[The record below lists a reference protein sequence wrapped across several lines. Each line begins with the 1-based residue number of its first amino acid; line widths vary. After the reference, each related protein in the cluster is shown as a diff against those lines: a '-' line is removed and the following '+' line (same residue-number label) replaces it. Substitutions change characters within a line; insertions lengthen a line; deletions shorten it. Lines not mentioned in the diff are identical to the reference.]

1 MKRLVRDVIFLFFLL
16 FSASGFA
23 LAVNDSTTADVY
35 DTERKLLLQ
44 KINYEKSRIANEY
57 KGADERLFNLT
68 DSVQLFIDEQKI
80 AKPERNTLLNR
91 LYSFLAGMNRY
102 NTESLLKNG
111 TYLAVL
117 SYYPIMIEWDL
128 KDELLRNLKRYG
140 NFSVKAARLI
150 PNDTVAEEFLMDYLK
165 DHPDEIFRYTEEF
178 EDRKFAVSILEKAV
192 RLAPESAKR
201 YFNSTNAVSTLL
213 SGSRDLYVKKC
224 YEIYSRF
231 GIRSRAY
238 LLLDD
243 IVQNGM
249 SLETADSL
257 GNAPDK
263 MFSRVVALSVKYE
276 ANVTYSIYR
285 YMDIYCIDAMRKI
298 NNDVLSGSAVQNSV
312 SFRTP
317 EEMFVMI
324 GYGFKETTVKTLQLL
339 FDELRKKATGIP
351 VSSVMVAS
359 MDKTK
364 LKELVI
370 YADKNQLLDK
380 LLTLVDDEKKDY
392 LLALTTLEE
401 KTDLFPPFKT
411 FIRESPATK
420 NEPED
425 KVLNEIA
432 KAKPTQPVAAD
443 TLAESGMPSQI
454 DKPLTLKKYEPTADI
469 VPTPA
474 PEPEPAVEPISIH
487 IDEQTKKIMSLKKNI
502 LQTLQNISAFIETD
516 YADEILLYAAEK
528 EPDELFKKIEQFK
541 NKRDALKILEA
552 CAINAPVSVKRYLYN
567 PQHPVNYILSYSKS
581 EDILK
586 ILSINTQ
593 MGYHSKPFL
602 LIDDLLTNK
611 ITVEQAVETAK
622 DSRQLFAAIVKIISR
637 PEYKGAYS
645 IQRELRDYSLRF
657 IREINDKIASGSTQP
672 FYAVEGFSSA
682 ELYFLMLYGRDEVF
696 TSTFNGLF
704 KRFISKLPADN
715 TSTFLQ
721 SVSYNQFRDFLSL
734 CANFGVLEELLSK
747 TSDTNRNSLLGKYVA
762 NLETEH
768 DNITSVVLLAEGI
781 SNLKDERLLVT
792 IQQLVKGEYDRVAK
806 AENNIGI
813 SIYGILASIISA
825 NAKTEYVWYKKVSRQ
840 FAVAPVNNMAS
851 NTLFLQGVCVEQMY
865 FYNDDD
871 GRSSFTNFMNTY
883 RSQAAWA
890 IEDKYSFVRIYSN
903 QGLQVE
909 ILANKPEYDENGIN
923 AINTYLKEK
932 SMKPTVIVHRGHS
945 FHTEST
951 LEKVPPSAKLV
962 FVGSCGGFY
971 KIALALSNSPNAHII
986 STKQIGTKTVND
998 AMLLALNEN
1007 IRQGKDIIWN
1017 EFWDKMREKLGNNQ
1031 YFSDYI
1037 PPNKNMESIFIK
1049 AYYNILGV

>member
-1 MKRLVRDVIFLFFLL
+1 MLL
-16 FSASGFA
+16 AAPGFA
-23 LAVNDSTTADVY
+23 FSVNDSTAADVY
-35 DTERKLLLQ
+35 DTERKMLLQ

-57 KGADERLFNLT
+57 KGADDRLFNLT
-68 DSVQLFIDEQKI
+68 DSVLLFIDEQKVT
-80 AKPERNTLLNR
+80 KSHRNELIHR
-91 LYSFLAGMNRY
+91 LYYFLAGMNRY

-117 SYYPIMIEWDL
+117 SYYPIMIEWSM
-128 KDELLRNLKRYG
+128 KEELLRNLKRYA
-140 NFSVKAARLI
+140 NFSIKAVRLI
-150 PNDTVAEEFLMDYLK
+150 PNDTIAEEFLMDYLK
-165 DHPDEIFRYTEEF
+165 DHPDETFRYTEEF
-178 EDRKFAVSILEKAV
+178 EDRKFAVSILEKAL

-201 YFNSTNAVSTLL
+201 YFNSTNAVSKLL
-213 SGSRDLYVKKC
+213 LGSRDLYVKKC

-243 IVQNGM
+243 IVQNGL
-249 SLETADSL
+249 SLEAADSL
-257 GNAPDK
+257 GNSPDK
-263 MFSRVVALSVKYE
+263 MFARVVALSVKYE

-298 NNDVLSGSAVQNSV
+298 NNDALSGGSVQNSV
-312 SFRTP
+312 ATRTP

-324 GYGFKETTVKTLQLL
+324 GYGFKETTIKTLQLL

-443 TLAESGMPSQI
+443 TIAETDMPSQI
-454 DKPLTLKKYEPTADI
+454 DKPLVVKKNVPNADVAPI
-469 VPTPA
+469 PA
-474 PEPEPAVEPISIH
+474 QEPEPAIEPVSIQ
-487 IDEQTKKIMSLKKNI
+487 IDERTKKIMSLKKNI
-502 LQTLQNISAFIETD
+502 LQTLQNISAFTETD
-516 YADEILLYAAEK
+516 YAEDILLYAAEI

-541 NKRDALKILEA
+541 NKRNALKILET

-567 PQHPVNYILSYSKS
+567 PQHPVNYILSYSKN
-581 EDILK
+581 EDVLK
-586 ILSINTQ
+586 ILHINSQ

-611 ITVEQAVETAK
+611 ITVAQAVETAK
-622 DSRQLFAAIVKIISR
+622 EPRQLFAAIVKIISR
-637 PEYKGAYS
+637 PSYKGAYS
-645 IQRELRDYSLRF
+645 IHRELRDYSLRF
-657 IREINDKIASGSTQP
+657 IREINDKIASGSNQP

-704 KRFISKLPADN
+704 KRFISKLPSDN
-715 TSTFLQ
+715 TETFLQ

-747 TSDTNRNSLLGKYVA
+747 TSDSNRSALLVKYIS
-762 NLETEH
+762 NLELQQ

-781 SNLKDERLLVT
+781 SNLKDDRILIA
-792 IQQLVKGEYDRVAK
+792 IQQLVKKEFERVTN
-806 AENNIGI
+806 AENNVGI
-813 SIYGILASIISA
+813 SVYGILASIISA
-825 NAKTEYVWYKKVSRQ
+825 NAKTEVAWFKKVSRQ

-883 RSQAAWA
+883 RSQSAWA
-890 IEDKYSFVRIYSN
+890 IEDKYNFVRIYST

-932 SMKPTVIVHRGHS
+932 NMKPTVIVHRGHS

-951 LEKVPPSAKLV
+951 LEKVPASAKLV

-986 STKQIGTKTVND
+986 STKQVGTKTVND

-1037 PPNKNMESIFIK
+1037 PPHKNMESIFIK
-1049 AYYNILGV
+1049 AYYSILGV